1 MSKQDR
7 QGVRKAS
14 DLERKYDFSLIAGKG
29 SSSASEKLNN
39 LTQSFAQFVA
49 ATNGR
54 LEELESNATTWF
66 YSGTPSLDNH
76 PAVGWESDEVRDT
89 HVGDMY
95 YDEDTTCT
103 YLFKRTETEEEVKY
117 EWVPMFKNVLPSG
130 ITVTFYDASE
140 EVIAFY
146 SVKEGT
152 AVNPPKE
159 ATWKDG
165 SGNTITF
172 PYTPT
177 ENVELY
183 EEGTL

>member
-7 QGVRKAS
+7 QGVRTAT
-14 DLERKYDFSLIAGKG
+14 DLERKYDFSQIAGKG
-29 SSSASEKLNN
+29 TGGASQSLNN
-39 LTQSFAQFVA
+39 LAQSLAQFVA
-49 ATNGR
+49 YTNAR
-54 LEELESNATTWF
+54 LEELEGNAATWF
-66 YSGTPSLDNH
+66 YSGIPTLTNQ
-76 PAVGWESDEVRDT
+76 PAIEWETDDQKNI

-95 YDEDTTCT
+95 YDEDTSCT
-103 YLFKRTETEEEVKY
+103 YLFKRTETEEETKY
-117 EWVPMFKNVLPSG
+117 EWVPMFKNLLPSG
-130 ITVTFYDASE
+130 ITVTFYDASG

-152 AVNPPKE
+152 AVNSPKE